1 MGMTV
6 TYVNLDPCYVTPK
19 LRKHGKEIALEALRG
34 MDKFV
39 PMDTGQLRS
48 SAQAG
53 DMEVIYG
60 TDYAVYP
67 WSGHGT
73 IHRDKNPMAT
83 SHWEQAYQASGMQN
97 LLEEVSRIVSE

>member
-6 TYVNLDPCYVTPK
+6 TYVNLTPCYVTPK
-19 LRKHGKEIALEALRG
+19 LRRHGKEIALEALRG

-67 WSGHGT
+67 YSGHGT

-83 SHWEQAYQASGMQN
+83 AHWDQAYQASGMQE
-97 LLEEVSRIVSE
+97 LMEAVKRYATE

>member
-1 MGMTV
+1 MGVKV
-6 TYVNLDPCYVTPK
+6 TYVNLEPCRVTPK
-19 LRKHGKEIALEALRG
+19 LRRHGREIAMTALRE
-34 MDKFV
+34 MDKYV

-53 DMEVIYG
+53 DMEVVYP
-60 TDYAVYP
+60 TSYAIYP

-83 SHWEQAYQASGMQN
+83 SHWDQAYQASGMPQ
-97 LLEEVSRIVSE
+97 LVEAVRRYGTE